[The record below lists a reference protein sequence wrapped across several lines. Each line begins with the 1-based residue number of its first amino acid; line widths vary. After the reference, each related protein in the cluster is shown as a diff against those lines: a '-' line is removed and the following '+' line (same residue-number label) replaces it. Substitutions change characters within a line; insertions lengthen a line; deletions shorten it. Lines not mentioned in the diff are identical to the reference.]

1 MSFTTTSHLSTA
13 EFGAYTPLIV
23 RTARFLGPL
32 IASST
37 AGSILTLSYY
47 SIPIIR
53 STSVEH
59 STKTALHQ
67 LRALFSSGS
76 HVFPPLAFAATT
88 CYAISAY
95 FEPSKRGAYTLAA
108 LGSIGIAPFTTLVML
123 PAANQRLIDLDEK
136 AKKGDLDGVRG
147 SNEVDELL
155 KSFEWLNAFRA
166 GIMAIGATVG
176 LWTALQ

>member
-1 MSFTTTSHLSTA
+1 MSFNNLDSHP
-13 EFGAYTPLIV
+13 YYPLIAS
-23 RTARFLGPL
+23 TARFLGPF

-53 STSVEH
+53 STSTEH

-95 FEPSKRGAYTLAA
+95 VCDDPAHRRGYIVAA
-108 LGSIGIAPFTTLVML
+108 MGSIGIAPFTTLVML

-136 AKKGDLDGVRG
+136 AKKGDLDGVKN
-147 SNEVDELL
+147 SKEVDELL
-155 KSFEWLNAFRA
+155 RSFEWLNAIRA
-166 GIMAIGATVG
+166 GIMAVGATVG
-176 LWTALQ
+176 LWTALN

>member
-1 MSFTTTSHLSTA
+1 MSLTNFDAH
-13 EFGAYTPLIV
+13 FGTYTPV
-23 RTARFLGPL
+23 VAQTARFLGPF

-53 STSVEH
+53 STSTEH

-76 HVFPPLAFAATT
+76 HVFPPLSMAATT

-95 FEPSKRGAYTLAA
+95 FDPAKRAGYVLAA
-108 LGSIGIAPFTTLVML
+108 LGSIGIAPFTTLIML

-136 AKKGDLDGVRG
+136 AKKGELEGVKG
-147 SNEVDELL
+147 SQEVDELL
-155 KSFEWLNAFRA
+155 KSFEWLNAVRA
-166 GIMAIGATVG
+166 GIMAVGATVG